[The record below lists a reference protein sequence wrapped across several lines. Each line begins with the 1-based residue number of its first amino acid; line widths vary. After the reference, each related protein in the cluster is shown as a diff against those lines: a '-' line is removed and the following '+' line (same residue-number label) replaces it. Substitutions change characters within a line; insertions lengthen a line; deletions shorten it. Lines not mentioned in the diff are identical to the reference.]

1 MAYKIVVTENFEKTT
16 AVTFR
21 WLELV
26 WSRQSADKFE
36 IKLRAAIKRIAINPS
51 IGRLSNKITN
61 IRSVP
66 VTKHNRIYYSVV
78 SDTIILL
85 ELFETKQN
93 PTKNRFEI

>member
-1 MAYKIVVTENFEKTT
+1 MAYKIVITENFEKTI

-26 WSRQSADKFE
+26 WSKQSADKFE
-36 IKLRAAIKRIAINPS
+36 IKLRAAIKRIEINPS
-51 IGRLSNKITN
+51 TGKLSNKIPN
-61 IRSVP
+61 MRSVP
-66 VTKHNRIYYSVV
+66 VTKHNRIYYSIV

-93 PTKNRFEI
+93 PAKNKFEK